1 MNKKLMTS
9 ICLILTLCLVSL
21 TPAYAMQI
29 FVKTLSGKHIT
40 LEVEPTDYI
49 EDVKEKIEDKEGID
63 SNHIKL
69 VFAGKVLE
77 DGNTLQD
84 YSIQK
89 DSTLHL
95 IFVDNYTVEISYTVS
110 NTYTISIPQNVDLSN
125 ESMIHVEVKNVNIEE
140 GKQIDITISD
150 GIDNDGN
157 IILSQENDS
166 DMRLYAKISHT
177 ENGQGI
183 TPDTPFVSFDK
194 EGIETLYVD
203 EPVVNQDE
211 QIKAGTY
218 KGKLIFSV
226 TTSSKSD

>member
-1 MNKKLMTS
+1 M
-9 ICLILTLCLVSL
+9 
-21 TPAYAMQI
+21 
-29 FVKTLSGKHIT
+29 F
-40 LEVEPTDYI
+40 
-49 EDVKEKIEDKEGID
+49 
-63 SNHIKL
+63 
-69 VFAGKVLE
+69 
-77 DGNTLQD
+77 
-84 YSIQK
+84 
-89 DSTLHL
+89 
-95 IFVDNYTVEISYTVS
+95 FVDNYTVEISYTVS
-110 NTYTISIPQNVDLSN
+110 NAYTISIPQNVDLSN
-125 ESMIHVEVKNVNIEE
+125 ESMIQVEVKNVNIEE

-203 EPVVNQDE
+203 EPVANQDE

-218 KGKLIFSV
+218 KGS
-226 TTSSKSD
+226 

>member
-1 MNKKLMTS
+1 
-9 ICLILTLCLVSL
+9 
-21 TPAYAMQI
+21 
-29 FVKTLSGKHIT
+29 
-40 LEVEPTDYI
+40 
-49 EDVKEKIEDKEGID
+49 
-63 SNHIKL
+63 
-69 VFAGKVLE
+69 
-77 DGNTLQD
+77 
-84 YSIQK
+84 
-89 DSTLHL
+89 
-95 IFVDNYTVEISYTVS
+95 
-110 NTYTISIPQNVDLSN
+110 
-125 ESMIHVEVKNVNIEE
+125 MIHVEVKNVHIEE

-194 EGIETLYVD
+194 EGNETLYVD
-203 EPVVNQDE
+203 EPVANQDE

-218 KGKLIFSV
+218 KGKLIFNV

>member
-9 ICLILTLCLVSL
+9 ICLILTLCLFSL

-40 LEVEPTDYI
+40 LEVEPTDHI

-95 IFVDNYTVEISYTVS
+95 FFVDNYTVEISYTVS
-110 NTYTISIPQNVDLSN
+110 NAYTISIPQNVDLSN
-125 ESMIHVEVKNVNIEE
+125 ESMIQVEVKNVNIEE

-203 EPVVNQDE
+203 EPVANQDE

-218 KGKLIFSV
+218 KGKLIFNV